1 VLFLIQDYYAI
12 LRTPSLS
19 GAVLLEGVKC
29 IFLYLFTVQYI
40 IVLALL
46 FIVQFVVACA
56 CLAIGPSQQKS
67 LFHTG
72 WYEAEGLR
80 GKMQRQFDCCGAFPE
95 ADNYTDLY
103 HPPCNLTSVSLCACY
118 VRYKLHY
125 RYVK

>member
-1 VLFLIQDYYAI
+1 VL
-12 LRTPSLS
+12 
-19 GAVLLEGVKC
+19 G
-29 IFLYLFTVQYI
+29 
-40 IVLALL
+40 LL

-80 GKMQRQFDCCGAFPE
+80 GNMQRQFDCCGAFPE
-95 ADNYTDLY
+95 SDNDTDLS

-118 VRYKLHY
+118 VDCRRFCIMSVADYDISGL
-125 RYVK
+125 RQR